1 MSLSEDQADCCPHC
15 RKRFEIVHVRFRL
28 NGTAMVACC
37 PNCAMVSVDVF
48 PAAGLQIIDKVRKLG
63 TATRAFWQKAAAPT
77 AESTK
82 NGFRYVRA
90 LLVGALATAASLRHF
105 IYTHGG
111 LPREEIRAG
120 ALMAIPIVA
129 LAIIFFRRKRQLRR
143 KRQAKAL
150 PRRGASDSLT
160 TKRPIRSDLVRRLTE
175 RLLRGQTAKNR
186 REHMSSA

>member
-120 ALMAIPIVA
+120 AQAAVPIVCA
-129 LAIIFFRRKRQLRR
+129 RNSLLPQ
-143 KRQAKAL
+143 KAPAPKKASSQSPPA
-150 PRRGASDSLT
+150 PRRF
-160 TKRPIRSDLVRRLTE
+160 RLADNLKTYP
-175 RLLRGQTAKNR
+175 L
-186 REHMSSA
+186 